1 MIQPVVD
8 GFEWVEMA
16 IESQHNLGVHVG
28 RLVAVERRNASVAE
42 GSTSS
47 HFRTRGTNSETE
59 PTRVHKSY

>member
-28 RLVAVERRNASVAE
+28 RLVAV
-42 GSTSS
+42 
-47 HFRTRGTNSETE
+47 
-59 PTRVHKSY
+59 